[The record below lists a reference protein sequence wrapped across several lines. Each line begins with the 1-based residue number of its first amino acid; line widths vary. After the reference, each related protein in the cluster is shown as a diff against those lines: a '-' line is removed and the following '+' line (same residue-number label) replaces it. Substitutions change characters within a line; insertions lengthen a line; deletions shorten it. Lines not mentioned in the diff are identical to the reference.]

1 MQFIKYALAA
11 FSIGSAFAAPTFPV
25 NGDAVSTVTSV
36 ANVQVLVGTVSSVK
50 SKVEQELGSIK
61 QIASGTVT
69 QADVPTIQASL
80 TVIRKQVLSIEV
92 DLNPLVKG
100 KVVPLVAGDLKIVLG
115 LVNDIVALVDGVEAT
130 VDNLLK
136 TLPASKCASQASFQ
150 DRRANMFIDLQKL
163 LQAEL
168 TNVLSVL
175 NPVLSPVLDLV
186 SGLLGTN
193 TGALVNEIN
202 GVIVQLNGLL
212 GGLLNPLLGT
222 VTKIL

>member
-1 MQFIKYALAA
+1 MCRHPLTK
-11 FSIGSAFAAPTFPV
+11 
-25 NGDAVSTVTSV
+25 ST
-36 ANVQVLVGTVSSVK
+36 
-50 SKVEQELGSIK
+50 E

>member
-1 MQFIKYALAA
+1 M
-11 FSIGSAFAAPTFPV
+11 IGSRFSNVPTSA
-25 NGDAVSTVTSV
+25 NQST
-36 ANVQVLVGTVSSVK
+36 
-50 SKVEQELGSIK
+50 E

-136 TLPASKCASQASFQ
+136 TLPASKCASQNFFL
-150 DRRANMFIDLQKL
+150 R
-163 LQAEL
+163 
-168 TNVLSVL
+168 
-175 NPVLSPVLDLV
+175 SPR
-186 SGLLGTN
+186 
-193 TGALVNEIN
+193 
-202 GVIVQLNGLL
+202 
-212 GGLLNPLLGT
+212 
-222 VTKIL
+222 